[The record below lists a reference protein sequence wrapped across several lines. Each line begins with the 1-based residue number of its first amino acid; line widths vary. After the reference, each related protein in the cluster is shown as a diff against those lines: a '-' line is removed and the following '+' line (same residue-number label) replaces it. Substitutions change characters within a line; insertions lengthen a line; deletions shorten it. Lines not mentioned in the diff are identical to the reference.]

1 MTGSWSGRTGDW
13 LICLLTTE
21 GEGDPIWVPFP
32 DVPVPR
38 THVGGKAASAK
49 LGFYRENGVVIIRL
63 ISTFQ
68 KWVVNLEYYLSLKLG
83 R

>member
-1 MTGSWSGRTGDW
+1 M
-13 LICLLTTE
+13 
-21 GEGDPIWVPFP
+21 PFP

-49 LGFYRENGVVIIRL
+49 LGFYRENGVIIRL
-63 ISTFQ
+63 ISGTFQ
-68 KWVVNLEYYLSLKLG
+68 KWVVNLEYYLSLKLA